1 MSPSQRFVVT
11 RARDDWVVYAHGML
25 TSIPF
30 GPFDPAHPGCIPGCF
45 AANILTEPI
54 DIDAPVA
61 VVWEI
66 MVDFERYPEW
76 NPLNR
81 FFRLDTYAEPGQT
94 VTFGPR
100 WGPYDSDRLGEAG
113 FTQHETLTVWEENC
127 CLAYAT
133 ISSLGQRR
141 AHPIPCAASQSN
153 PLLHLRAHRRHP
165 CPRRAP
171 RLRPSHRRRLHRQ
184 RPGAEAA
191 RRSALR
197 TSERD
202 CCINSS
208 VDVACYLRSSTS

>member
-1 MSPSQRFVVT
+1 
-11 RARDDWVVYAHGML
+11 ML

-30 GPFDPAHPGCIPGCF
+30 GPYAPARPGCIRGCF

-61 VVWEI
+61 LVWTI

-81 FFRLDTYAEPGQT
+81 FFRLDTYAAPGQT

-100 WGPYDSDRLGEAG
+100 WGPYGSSRLGEAG

-133 ISSLGQRR
+133 ISRLVNAERTQYLAPIAANRTRYYTYERTSGILAPVVRRVYGRRIVLGFTANGLALKRR
-141 AHPIPCAASQSN
+141 AEGRYAQAGETAAAS
-153 PLLHLRAHRRHP
+153 
-165 CPRRAP
+165 
-171 RLRPSHRRRLHRQ
+171 RP
-184 RPGAEAA
+184 
-191 RRSALR
+191 
-197 TSERD
+197 
-202 CCINSS
+202 
-208 VDVACYLRSSTS
+208 